1 MGGLPDERCRTEATG
16 RHGRVNFVAHV
27 HVALC
32 LAGSRTDAAGLAFG
46 AALPDLASMAG
57 VRLDRSALPEAV
69 REGVL
74 LHHRTDAV
82 FHSLLEFR
90 TGVRRLSDELKEQGL
105 PVGAARAVGHA
116 GWELL
121 LDGCLLERRGTA
133 QAFADVLAAAPD
145 VARGVAPA
153 DPDRW
158 RRLLATMRQDR
169 WWLGYGDTELVARRL
184 QQRLQARRRLAFPV
198 EQVPVVARAL
208 SAARPP
214 VDRALDGVMAG
225 VTAALGT

>member
-32 LAGSRTDAAGLAFG
+32 LAGSRTDAAAFAFG

-82 FHSLLEFR
+82 FHSLPEF
-90 TGVRRLSDELKEQGL
+90 TAGVRRLSDELKTQGL

-121 LDGCLLERRGTA
+121 LDGCLLEREGTA

-145 VARGVAPA
+145 VARAVAPA
-153 DPDRW
+153 DPQRW
-158 RRLLATMRQDR
+158 RRLLATMRSDR
-169 WWLGYGDTELVARRL
+169 WWLGYGDTELVAHRL
-184 QQRLQARRRLAFPV
+184 QQRLRARRRLAFAV
-198 EQVPVVARAL
+198 EQVPLVASAL
-208 SAARPP
+208 VAAKPP
-214 VDRALDGVMAG
+214 VRRALDGVVAA
-225 VTAALGT
+225 VTAALRP